1 MSWAPTWWS
10 TAWAKCPRIPTTPR
24 FGRLVE
30 ALTALGAYGQRAGAR
45 LAALTGQESGPQL
58 LRLLEA
64 LPEQS
69 VGIDLHPSGLIHHG
83 HSPAETV
90 AAVGQFILHVHA
102 CDAVRDLGERQA
114 IDVELGR
121 GSADL
126 PALLG
131 QLSEYN
137 YAGWVTVERRDAA
150 DPVAEIGNAVA
161 YLRSL

>member
-1 MSWAPTWWS
+1 MATRRLKPW
-10 TAWAKCPRIPTTPR
+10 PR
-24 FGRLVE
+24 
-30 ALTALGAYGQRAGAR
+30 
-45 LAALTGQESGPQL
+45 
-58 LRLLEA
+58 
-64 LPEQS
+64 S
-69 VGIDLHPSGLIHHG
+69 VDI
-83 HSPAETV
+83 V
-90 AAVGQFILHVHA
+90 LHVHA